1 MQIICILCPV
11 ITIVMAGIINL
22 YGLVFVKWT
31 VEIGHPCVC
40 FRSTRRCSCFWWRR
54 LWLRLC
60 FTTLTVFYCSHCGE
74 VSLLQ
79 AQSHPSCVTDS
90 YSKAAVLNSSPCAP
104 PLCIFLHM
112 LLLSLQMFVLFE
124 RKCPAKWTSQD
135 IPPWFQF
142 EANVYIPFKVHW
154 SVQDVN

>member
-104 PLCIFLHM
+104 PLCIFRM

-135 IPPWFQF
+135 IPP
-142 EANVYIPFKVHW
+142 
-154 SVQDVN
+154 